1 MCFVKKTSNYKKKKK
16 KINGV
21 YDSNCHQDA
30 LNDLVVFAM
39 FKTFSLVL
47 YSVDDTLNILLYAPP
62 QKPLIYLPCFGQSPC
77 FITI

>member
-1 MCFVKKTSNYKKKKK
+1 MCFVKKRKIIKK

-21 YDSNCHQDA
+21 YDSNCYQDA

-47 YSVDDTLNILLYAPP
+47 YSVDDTLNILLYAPTS
-62 QKPLIYLPCFGQSPC
+62 KASNLPSMFWLDSPC